1 VLYVTA
7 ICYAGHRLS
16 RAVCSPFWL
25 DPLAPTRRCASTG
38 DRGVESCQAST
49 TCLEAIPYVTPSR
62 HEFSHP
68 APSLVESLVD
78 LDAPPLL
85 GLRPYPTIGV
95 GVTGRQRA
103 GQETVKAKTLQSHYL
118 YDLLNFTLPLPSPAT
133 YSLGK

>member
-1 VLYVTA
+1 PVPPTDVSQPRGPGGRG
-7 ICYAGHRLS
+7 ISGHHD
-16 RAVCSPFWL
+16 V
-25 DPLAPTRRCASTG
+25 
-38 DRGVESCQAST
+38 
-49 TCLEAIPYVTPSR
+49 AIPYVTPPPPPHGFSR
-62 HEFSHP
+62 P

-85 GLRPYPTIGV
+85 GLRPHPTIGVGSRV

-118 YDLLNFTLPLPSPAT
+118 YDLLNFTVSLPSPAT